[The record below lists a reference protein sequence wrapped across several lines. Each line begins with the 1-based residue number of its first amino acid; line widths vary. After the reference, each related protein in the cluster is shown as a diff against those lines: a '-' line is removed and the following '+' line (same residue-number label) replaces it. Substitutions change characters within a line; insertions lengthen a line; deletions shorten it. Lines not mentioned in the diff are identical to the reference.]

1 MTCVEESRERPL
13 GVLFCSRRRVLWR
26 RSSTRHYQGL
36 CVAASAPVGVHRHCR
51 GLNAAVC
58 SRWMNWCAD
67 FSCIHTRT
75 SRPACG
81 WGGAPGVRQ
90 PLQEWCSC
98 CTPAAA
104 RPVGWGGALGAQ
116 PLQEWCSCR
125 APAAARPV
133 GWGGALGARRRVG
146 ASCAPGLRI
155 LVRARGRRVL
165 RIAALWLSTGTTGGL
180 IPQWCSWPS
189 TARVVL
195 WVPLREWCHCRAPA
209 VARPVGY
216 GGALGARQ
224 DAEPL

>member
-98 CTPAAA
+98 
-104 RPVGWGGALGAQ
+104 
-116 PLQEWCSCR
+116 R

-165 RIAALWLSTGTTGGL
+165 RIAALWLSTGTTRGL

-195 WVPLREWCHCRAPA
+195 LVPLREWCHCRAPA
-209 VARPVGY
+209 VARPVGC